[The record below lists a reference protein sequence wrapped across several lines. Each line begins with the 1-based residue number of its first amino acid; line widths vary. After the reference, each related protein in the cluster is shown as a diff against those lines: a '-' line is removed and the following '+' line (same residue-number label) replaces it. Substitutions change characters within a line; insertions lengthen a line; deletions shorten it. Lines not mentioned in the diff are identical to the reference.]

1 MITKELVDESLNIHR
16 LVNCGDFDLAYQ
28 QSVVFLEKLGK
39 ITVKG
44 ENYFIVLGNVAGGLV
59 DIGQMSNHKNAAELG
74 FKLMD
79 DNKEALA
86 HVQGESH
93 FYYNY
98 ANSLSNLI
106 TVNNPHDH
114 TFQSIKELVSLKNIY
129 WRAFNLSSQ
138 ESEEFHAELSVNLAN
153 SLRSQFRMS
162 EALRYYDLT
171 NRKGLDIPQS
181 WVNRSAALIELN
193 LVSSSYSIK
202 QLKEIRKGYINASVS
217 KKIPPQWKSF
227 YLGRIAQ
234 TNDKIQKCVSAEGET
249 DEHDDI
255 LTQQEFGALSAYRQF
270 CLVNHLTLSEHGL
283 YCPCVG
289 SATDNLVISSSGGV
303 TGDFIVPME
312 MALNRFKSEFS
323 LARHLYF
330 DYLYPQDTDAIKEE
344 CHFLELHNDEILG
357 IDIEKIRTAFRL
369 CFGILDKIA
378 VCICELHKVYP
389 PAKKGGLQKNIYF
402 QSFWQLDVDNRRQR
416 FEDIKSPGLLA
427 LYSIATDLNKN
438 KGGELAFYKEWR
450 NGLEH
455 KFLVIHKSDKA
466 EDLYQSYKL
475 IKDILFIKEDEF
487 IHHFGQ
493 LIQITR
499 SAIFSFAFMVR
510 HEGKKQK
517 KENIPY
523 ITNELH
529 MKKYSSEP
537 K

>member
-1 MITKELVDESLNIHR
+1 MITKELVDESINIHR
-16 LVNCGDFDLAYQ
+16 LVDYGDFDLAYQ
-28 QSVVFLEKLGK
+28 QSVIFLEKLEK
-39 ITVKG
+39 IKVKG
-44 ENYFIVLGNVAGGLV
+44 DNYFIVLGNVAGGLV
-59 DIGQMSNHKNAAELG
+59 DIGQMSKHKKAAELG

-79 DNKEALA
+79 NNKEALA
-86 HVQGESH
+86 LVQGESH

-98 ANSLSNLI
+98 ANALSNKI
-106 TVNNPHDH
+106 SVDNPHDH
-114 TFQSIKELVSLKNIY
+114 TFQSIEELVSLKNIY
-129 WRAFNLSSQ
+129 WRAFRFSSQ
-138 ESEEFHAELSVNLAN
+138 ESEEFQAELSVNLAN
-153 SLRSQFRMS
+153 SLRSQFRLS

-202 QLKEIRKGYINASVS
+202 LLKEIRKGYINASVS
-217 KKIPPQWKSF
+217 KKIPPQWESF

-249 DEHDDI
+249 DEHDDM

-402 QSFWQLDVDNRRQR
+402 QSFG
-416 FEDIKSPGLLA
+416 S
-427 LYSIATDLNKN
+427 
-438 KGGELAFYKEWR
+438 
-450 NGLEH
+450 
-455 KFLVIHKSDKA
+455 
-466 EDLYQSYKL
+466 
-475 IKDILFIKEDEF
+475 
-487 IHHFGQ
+487 
-493 LIQITR
+493 
-499 SAIFSFAFMVR
+499 
-510 HEGKKQK
+510 
-517 KENIPY
+517 
-523 ITNELH
+523 
-529 MKKYSSEP
+529 
-537 K
+537 

>member
-1 MITKELVDESLNIHR
+1 MLNRQVRQI
-16 LVNCGDFDLAYQ
+16 
-28 QSVVFLEKLGK
+28 
-39 ITVKG
+39 
-44 ENYFIVLGNVAGGLV
+44 
-59 DIGQMSNHKNAAELG
+59 
-74 FKLMD
+74 
-79 DNKEALA
+79 
-86 HVQGESH
+86 
-93 FYYNY
+93 
-98 ANSLSNLI
+98 LI
-106 TVNNPHDH
+106 
-114 TFQSIKELVSLKNIY
+114 
-129 WRAFNLSSQ
+129 
-138 ESEEFHAELSVNLAN
+138 
-153 SLRSQFRMS
+153 
-162 EALRYYDLT
+162 
-171 NRKGLDIPQS
+171 
-181 WVNRSAALIELN
+181 
-193 LVSSSYSIK
+193 SSSYSIK

-217 KKIPPQWKSF
+217 KKIPPQWESF

-234 TNDKIQKCVSAEGET
+234 INDKIEKCISADGET
-249 DEHDDI
+249 DEHDDM
-255 LTQQEFGALSAYRQF
+255 LTQQEFDALSAYRKF
-270 CLVNHLTLSEHGL
+270 CLINHLTLSEHGV
-283 YCPCVG
+283 YCPCVE
-289 SATDNLVISSSGGV
+289 SATDNLVISSSGV
-303 TGDFIVPME
+303 TGDFIIPME

-330 DYLYPQDTDAIKEE
+330 EYLYPQDTDEIKEE

-378 VCICELHKVYP
+378 VCICELYKVYP
-389 PAKKGGLQKNIYF
+389 PAQKGGLQKNIYF

-416 FEDIKSPGLLA
+416 FEGIKSPGLLA

-455 KFLVIHKSDKA
+455 KFLVVHKSDKA

-510 HEGKKQK
+510 HEGKKQQ
-517 KENIPY
+517 KENIPS
-523 ITNELH
+523 ITNELY